1 MVNKEVDAV
10 KLGGIWSSDPADE
23 LDGHSLFLVP
33 SVERPLNWMLSPL
46 LLCSIILSH
55 SFI

>member
-1 MVNKEVDAV
+1 MANKEIDAV

-23 LDGHSLFLVP
+23 LDGHFLFLGP
-33 SVERPLNWMLSPL
+33 SVERPLNWMLSPF
-46 LLCSIILSH
+46 LLCSIILFQ